1 MVITIAS
8 TQPITSFEKWGPPG
22 YNRWKNGLS
31 AWGERLQ
38 HVPDDAAKPRV
49 VCRTS
54 IFRRLSPRAFPSW
67 GLTLL
72 HLLALLHPSTA
83 PGFFTLSPEGSTLRY
98 QRWLHQRKARRSWTS
113 RESLKCA
120 PQHRD
125 HAAQLALSILPFAK
139 KWRVSIFGRHFRST
153 CLRNFETLHQ
163 KKFLKMHSY
172 FVIAL
177 STKSPNRGKSWEK
190 SSKIDEHFKLFCKI
204 CVLPWNLTSLR
215 WKLKKCAKVTRPE
228 NSQKSGMFNDVDVCQ
243 SCRAWN
249 MLEHEPLIVKI
260 GVDTAEKGLGKV

>member
-1 MVITIAS
+1 MTNSFRLLMVTTIAS

-49 VCRTS
+49 VCHAS

-98 QRWLHQRKARRSWTS
+98 QRWLHQRKARRSWTL

-139 KWRVSIFGRHFRST
+139 NEGCQFLADIFAVHVCEISRR
-153 CLRNFETLHQ
+153 CIR
-163 KKFLKMHSY
+163 K
-172 FVIAL
+172 
-177 STKSPNRGKSWEK
+177 
-190 SSKIDEHFKLFCKI
+190 
-204 CVLPWNLTSLR
+204 
-215 WKLKKCAKVTRPE
+215 
-228 NSQKSGMFNDVDVCQ
+228 NS
-243 SCRAWN
+243 
-249 MLEHEPLIVKI
+249 
-260 GVDTAEKGLGKV
+260 